1 MISFEQFLLA
11 FPDLRLPLDLDPF
24 NFLFGKL
31 CLRIDITHVVLLVI
45 VFWQLYA
52 HILRYHWWCRLLSIC
67 FIHGSLG
74 ALEEITS
81 RSLLKHITLI
91 AAKSTSLHIIHSLF
105 EQIKINLQV
114 FVEYFQFLP
123 RLLQTFNN
131 IFLCDLRNILKFLFV
146 RITISL
152 NSDLI

>member
-11 FPDLRLPLDLDPF
+11 LPDLRLPLDLDPF
-24 NFLFGKL
+24 DFLFGKL

-52 HILRYHWWCRLLSIC
+52 HILRYHRWCRLLSIC

-74 ALEEITS
+74 ALEEIAP
-81 RSLLKHITLI
+81 RPLLKHITLVT
-91 AAKSTSLHIIHSLF
+91 AKSTSLHIIHGLL
-105 EQIKINLQV
+105 EQININLQV

-123 RLLQTFNN
+123 RLLKTFHDV
-131 IFLCDLRNILKFLFV
+131 FLCYLCNILKFLFV
-146 RITISL
+146 
-152 NSDLI
+152 